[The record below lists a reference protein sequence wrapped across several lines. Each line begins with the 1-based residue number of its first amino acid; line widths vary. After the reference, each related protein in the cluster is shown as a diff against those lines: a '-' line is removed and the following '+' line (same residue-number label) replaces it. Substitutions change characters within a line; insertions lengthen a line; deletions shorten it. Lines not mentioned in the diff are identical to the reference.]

1 MIQWHWVSSAVCL
14 VGMGLFSITGIT
26 LNHASQIES
35 KPTVA
40 KVSDDLPPELLRA
53 LNGSATTSDGPA
65 ALPAEVADWLRAKIR
80 RPVPARA
87 PEWSEDEVYLSMP
100 GPGSDA
106 WVSIDR
112 ETGRVE
118 FEGTDRGWIAY
129 LNDLHKGRNTGAAW
143 KWFIDVFAVGTLV
156 FCLTGL
162 YLLYFHARHR
172 SMTWPVVALGLVIPF
187 LIAALMGAHP

>member
-14 VGMGLFSITGIT
+14 VGMVLFSVTGIT
-26 LNHASQIES
+26 LNHASQIEARPGVEKFS
-35 KPTVA
+35 G
-40 KVSDDLPPELLRA
+40 DLPPELLQK
-53 LNGSATTSDGPA
+53 LNETRSDGA
-65 ALPAEVADWLRAKIR
+65 TALPAEVADWLGGRIPRAVKGR
-80 RPVPARA
+80 SAD
-87 PEWSEDEVYLSMP
+87 WSADEVYLSMP

-106 WVSIDR
+106 WLSIDR
-112 ETGRVE
+112 ETGLVE

-156 FCLTGL
+156 FCFTGL

-172 SMTWPVVALGLVIPF
+172 AMTWPVVALGLIVPF
-187 LIAALMGAHP
+187 LIAALLGLHS